1 MVQVVDDGL
10 FGMSRRFI
18 AFRCDDIDNHFHYQ
32 DEDSIGSALAA
43 SSEACDFGRAL
54 TLGAFVLAKMTRN
67 LVVLECGQAKMRKS
81 DDKRKARVN
90 SARVKLTRPKEGPSI
105 SSQEFLSLKKPKGDL
120 ILSIGGERVSLT
132 SLDRVYWPDENLTKF
147 DLLCYYL
154 RVNKFIL
161 PFLKDRPAI
170 LQRYPRGI
178 KAPMFFQQDLESA
191 PAFIKTARLVNQEGR
206 ELHYAVFTTIG
217 SLLHFVNLG
226 TIEQHPWHS
235 TVKHLDKPDYL
246 MLDLDPKQA
255 PWKNVLEV
263 ALVVK
268 GVLDELGLPSFPKTS
283 GSSGIHIYL
292 PLKPKHDYAK
302 IAAVAHGLADEVARR
317 APKIA
322 TTQRS
327 LAKRQKQ
334 QVYVDAMQNARGKTI
349 AAAYSA
355 RAKPGAT
362 VSMPLTWKQ
371 IERGVKI
378 SDFTIK
384 NVPELVEKKG
394 DAWKEFFDGQQSL
407 KL

>member
-1 MVQVVDDGL
+1 MPLDKNKSSHQA
-10 FGMSRRFI
+10 R
-18 AFRCDDIDNHFHYQ
+18 
-32 DEDSIGSALAA
+32 GSAVKRARP
-43 SSEACDFGRAL
+43 SER
-54 TLGAFVLAKMTRN
+54 
-67 LVVLECGQAKMRKS
+67 VVLTTE
-81 DDKRKARVN
+81 
-90 SARVKLTRPKEGPSI
+90 
-105 SSQEFLSLKKPKGDL
+105 EFLALKKPKGNL
-120 ILSIGGERVSLT
+120 VLKIGGEGVSLT
-132 SLDRVYWPDENLTKF
+132 SLDRVYWPDEKLTKF
-147 DLLCYYL
+147 DLLSYYL
-154 RVNKFIL
+154 NISSHIM

-191 PAFIKTARLVNQEGR
+191 PPFIKTVRLTNQEGR
-206 ELHYAVFTTIG
+206 ELNYAVYTTVG

-246 MLDLDPKQA
+246 MLDLDPKSA

-263 ALVVK
+263 ALVCK
-268 GVLDELGLPSFPKTS
+268 EVLDELDLPAFPKTS
-283 GSSGIHIYL
+283 GSSGIHVYV
-292 PLKPKHDYAK
+292 PLKPKNDFGK
-302 IAAVAHGLADEVARR
+302 IAAVAMALANEVARR

-349 AAAYSA
+349 AAVYSA

-371 IERGVKI
+371 VEKGVKI

-384 NVPELVEKKG
+384 NAPGLLKKNRE
-394 DAWKEFFDGQQSL
+394 AWARFFESRQEL
-407 KL
+407 KLN